1 MFSVGGLPGWLSD
14 KNLPA
19 CQCRRHKRCEFIPR
33 ARRSPGV
40 GRSPGGEHENSLGY
54 SCLENSMDRGAG
66 WATVQKSQKVGLS
79 QLSTQALALCS
90 LCLMVVNY
98 INSSGEGTSLGP
110 YLLMTTLKQE
120 WFGDLLKATE

>member
-1 MFSVGGLPGWLSD
+1 MFSVGGLPRWLSD
-14 KNLPA
+14 KHLPA
-19 CQCRRHKRCEFIPR
+19 NAGDTRDVSLIPR

-40 GRSPGGEHENSLGY
+40 GRSPGGEHDNSLGY

-66 WATVQKSQKVGLS
+66 WATVQRSQRVGLS
-79 QLSTQALALCS
+79 QLSTQALARCS
-90 LCLMVVNY
+90 LCLMVVSY
-98 INSSGEGTSLGP
+98 INNSGEGTSFGP